1 MLRFILAISP
11 NQSVNYSRSDMGKFS
26 NSVVLAQSYSN
37 YFFVKDLNNMLTEL
51 FNQIL
56 KIKKEALLKPHKIKS
71 KQVISNYI
79 QENPNRIKL
88 NIGSG
93 GSGIAGW
100 LNGDIWF
107 YEGTVYMDVAETLPF
122 NNSSVQFIK
131 TEHMIEHL
139 EYATCK
145 YFFQERT

>member
-1 MLRFILAISP
+1 
-11 NQSVNYSRSDMGKFS
+11 
-26 NSVVLAQSYSN
+26 
-37 YFFVKDLNNMLTEL
+37 MLTEL

-122 NNSSVQFIK
+122 NN
-131 TEHMIEHL
+131 HMFSLSKLNI
-139 EYATCK
+139 
-145 YFFQERT
+145 